1 MQAQHVRAAG
11 QCPNLAGQL
20 INSSFSSP
28 LRTPLAKE
36 KDICPN
42 GKNPGATRL
51 HKSFA
56 REGNGPSSRRTNEVL
71 KNLGLIRLR
80 GYTFAGMWL
89 YAI

>member
-1 MQAQHVRAAG
+1 MEGTLGPRG
-11 QCPNLAGQL
+11 
-20 INSSFSSP
+20 
-28 LRTPLAKE
+28 
-36 KDICPN
+36 
-42 GKNPGATRL
+42 L